1 MDSTQEL
8 VRNAEPQESMSSPD
22 DNIRK
27 VKLARPA
34 PEGSLCESIPA
45 SITALR

>member
-27 VKLARPA
+27 VKLARSA

-45 SITALR
+45 SITALK